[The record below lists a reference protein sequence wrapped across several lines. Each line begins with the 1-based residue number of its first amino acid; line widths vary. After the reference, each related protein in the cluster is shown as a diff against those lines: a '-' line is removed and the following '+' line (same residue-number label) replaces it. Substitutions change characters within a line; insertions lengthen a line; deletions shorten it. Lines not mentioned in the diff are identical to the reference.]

1 MRDFTKYLPRIGF
14 DTPVEINE
22 LLQVARDD
30 SELLICLRGKKIHIY
45 YRGGKILGISP
56 SRNSCKLDFDKKY
69 LQITSL
75 PFNLQWLS
83 SYGNK
88 DIIEEPKRFFSD
100 AKEAMSLWFY
110 EHPKQERED
119 QQKIAL
125 NNAVIE
131 EEALAIVDIEYAVSF
146 NSSCYNE
153 NYIETFETHNR
164 YPNPRFDIIAIDKTG
179 QIYILELKT
188 GIGSTDNATTH
199 ITDFVAMIGSHNFGD
214 NIDKQEPRY
223 MTFLKEMDM
232 MIDTLNR
239 ERYRHQTILLP
250 KVNFTKKPI
259 FGFVF
264 TIETNPKSKG
274 YTPEYQSKRI
284 TEIVK
289 NSLSKAIAISEER
302 GLGNDVQL
310 FLNEGYILNH
320 VIFVSN
326 DYKLKI

>member
-1 MRDFTKYLPRIGF
+1 MRDFTKYLPRTGF
-14 DTPVEINE
+14 HTPVEINE
-22 LLQVARDD
+22 LLQVAKGD
-30 SELLICLRGKKIHIY
+30 SELLICLRGKEIHIY
-45 YRGGKILGISP
+45 YQGGKILGISP

-69 LQITSL
+69 LQIKSL
-75 PFNLQWLS
+75 PFNLQWLN
-83 SYGNK
+83 SYSNK
-88 DIIEEPKRFFSD
+88 DIIERPKKFFSN
-100 AKEAMSLWFY
+100 AKEAMSLWFD

-131 EEALAIVDIEYAVSF
+131 GEALSIVDIEYAVSF
-146 NSSCYNE
+146 NSSCYNK
-153 NYIETFETHNR
+153 NYIDTFGTHNR